1 MNNNN
6 RQVLEVIKAESG
18 REINIYEVK
27 SYKLSIGEMY
37 HVDYK
42 LGNLTDEFVSRLVGT
57 TEGERTLI
65 FNHPTIVNKT
75 IGIPNWNINKLT
87 RL

>member
-1 MNNNN
+1 MRNIVE
-6 RQVLEVIKAESG
+6 VLKADSG
-18 REINIYEVK
+18 RAINIYEVK

-37 HVDYK
+37 NVDYK
-42 LGNLTDEFVSRLVGT
+42 LGNLSDEFESRLVST
-57 TEGERTLI
+57 TEDQRTLI
-65 FNHPTIVNKT
+65 FNHPVLVNKT

>member
-1 MNNNN
+1 MRNIIE
-6 RQVLEVIKAESG
+6 VLKSESG

-27 SYKLSIGEMY
+27 NYKLSIGEMY

-42 LGNLTDEFVSRLVGT
+42 LGNFSDEFESRLVGT
-57 TEGERTLI
+57 TEGQRTLI
-65 FNHPTIVNKT
+65 FNHPSLVNKT
-75 IGIPNWNINKLT
+75 IGIPNWNVNKLT

>member
-1 MNNNN
+1 M
-6 RQVLEVIKAESG
+6 REVIEVLKSESG
-18 REINIYEVK
+18 LPIKIYEVNN
-27 SYKLSIGEMY
+27 YKLSMGEMY

-42 LGNLTDEFVSRLVGT
+42 LGNSSQEFESRLVGT

-65 FNHPTIVNKT
+65 FNHPDLVNKT

-87 RL
+87 RI

>member
-1 MNNNN
+1 M
-6 RQVLEVIKAESG
+6 REVIEVLKSESG
-18 REINIYEVK
+18 LPIKIYEVK
-27 SYKLSIGEMY
+27 NYKLSMGEMY

-42 LGNLTDEFVSRLVGT
+42 LGNSNQEFESRLVST

-65 FNHPTIVNKT
+65 FNHPDLVNKT

-87 RL
+87 RI

>member
-1 MNNNN
+1 MSN
-6 RQVLEVIKAESG
+6 RQVIEILKSESG
-18 REINIYEVK
+18 LPINIYEVK
-27 SYKLSIGEMY
+27 NYKLSMGEMY

-42 LGNLTDEFVSRLVGT
+42 IGNSREEFESRLVGA

-65 FNHPTIVNKT
+65 FNHPVLVNKT

>member
-1 MNNNN
+1 MRNIVE
-6 RQVLEVIKAESG
+6 VLKAESG
-18 REINIYEVK
+18 RAINIYEVK

-42 LGNLTDEFVSRLVGT
+42 LGNLSDEFESRLVAT
-57 TEGERTLI
+57 TEDQRTLI
-65 FNHPTIVNKT
+65 FNHPVLVNKT

>member
-1 MNNNN
+1 MRNIVE
-6 RQVLEVIKAESG
+6 VLKAESG
-18 REINIYEVK
+18 RAINIYEVK

-42 LGNLTDEFVSRLVGT
+42 LGNLGDEFESRLVAT
-57 TEGERTLI
+57 TEDQRTLI
-65 FNHPTIVNKT
+65 FNHPVLVNKT

>member
-1 MNNNN
+1 MRNIIEI
-6 RQVLEVIKAESG
+6 LKSESG
-18 REINIYEVK
+18 LPINIYEVK
-27 SYKLSIGEMY
+27 SYKLSIGQMY

-42 LGNLTDEFVSRLVGT
+42 LGNFSEEFESRLVGT

-65 FNHPTIVNKT
+65 FNHPVLVNKT

>member
-1 MNNNN
+1 MRNVVE
-6 RQVLEVIKAESG
+6 VLKSESG
-18 REINIYEVK
+18 NEINIYEVK
-27 SYKLSIGEMY
+27 SYKLSIGQMY
-37 HVDYK
+37 HVDHK
-42 LGNLTDEFVSRLVGT
+42 LGNLSDEFESRLVGT

-65 FNHPTIVNKT
+65 FNHPSLVNKT

>member
-1 MNNNN
+1 M
-6 RQVLEVIKAESG
+6 REIVEILKSESG
-18 REINIYEVK
+18 LPINIYEVK
-27 SYKLSIGEMY
+27 NYKLTMGAMY
-37 HVDYK
+37 HIDYK
-42 LGNLTDEFVSRLVGT
+42 LGNSSQEFESRLVSA

-65 FNHPTIVNKT
+65 FNHPVLVNKT